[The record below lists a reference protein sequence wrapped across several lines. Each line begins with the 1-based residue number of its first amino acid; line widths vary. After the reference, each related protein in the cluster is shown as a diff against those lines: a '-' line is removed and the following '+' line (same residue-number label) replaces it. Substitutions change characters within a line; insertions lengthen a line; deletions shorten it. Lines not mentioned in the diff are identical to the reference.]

1 VRLPAYIKRDPKVL
15 AKRKPETL
23 KALKNTN
30 SFKRRTLCVAV
41 VVVRSCNRLTTMMT
55 RKQLPVEASR
65 EAEEIRRRNAELER
79 AVAEAAAREE
89 RLRRELEAALARLA
103 VAEEA
108 EERLCVQLG
117 ELEAE
122 AVTQAVEYREHVRA
136 LSERLAF
143 ADGVLRNSGIA
154 AGCSSSRG

>member
-1 VRLPAYIKRDPKVL
+1 MMM
-15 AKRKPETL
+15 RKG
-23 KALKNTN
+23 
-30 SFKRRTLCVAV
+30 
-41 VVVRSCNRLTTMMT
+41 TTD
-55 RKQLPVEASR
+55 AR
-65 EAEEIRRRNAELER
+65 EAEEIRRRNAEHER

-103 VAEEA
+103 VVEEA

-122 AVTQAVEYREHVRA
+122 AVMQAVEYQEQVRA

-143 ADGVLRNSGIA
+143 ANGTIGSSGLRSIA
-154 AGCSSSRG
+154 AGVAGNR

>member
-1 VRLPAYIKRDPKVL
+1 
-15 AKRKPETL
+15 
-23 KALKNTN
+23 
-30 SFKRRTLCVAV
+30 
-41 VVVRSCNRLTTMMT
+41 MT
-55 RKQLPVEASR
+55 RKVTTEVR

-89 RLRRELEAALARLA
+89 RLRRELEAALARLT

-122 AVTQAVEYREHVRA
+122 AVMQAVEYQEHVRA

-143 ADGVLRNSGIA
+143 ADGVLGSSGRRSVA
-154 AGCSSSRG
+154 AGVAGNR

>member
-1 VRLPAYIKRDPKVL
+1 MPRVL
-15 AKRKPETL
+15 SQPKPENFEEYSGVHYCISSISL
-23 KALKNTN
+23 
-30 SFKRRTLCVAV
+30 VA
-41 VVVRSCNRLTTMMT
+41 MMT
-55 RKQLPVEASR
+55 TRKVAAAGGG
-65 EAEEIRRRNAELER
+65 EAEEIKRRNAELER
-79 AVAEAAAREE
+79 AAAEAAARED

-122 AVTQAVEYREHVRA
+122 AVEQAVEYQERVRA

-143 ADGVLRNSGIA
+143 LDGVLRSSGIRGFA
-154 AGCSSSRG
+154 AGVTTMD